1 MGEYMSIKVNTNN
14 IYTTID
20 QDQRIN
26 KPTYNLYLLFE
37 KNNRRSFTK
46 SEVVELMGYAR
57 PSATRYLN
65 KLLACGYISLTDETL
80 YRYFCG
86 NGRETLK

>member
-1 MGEYMSIKVNTNN
+1 MNIKVNTNSV
-14 IYTTID
+14 YTTITRD
-20 QDQRIN
+20 SRIN
-26 KPTYNLYLLFE
+26 KPTYNLYLMFE
-37 KNNRRSFTK
+37 ANKSRSFTK
-46 SEVVELMGYAR
+46 AEVAEITGYAR
-57 PSATRYLN
+57 TSAARYLK

>member
-1 MGEYMSIKVNTNN
+1 MNIKVNTNSV
-14 IYTTID
+14 YTTITKD
-20 QDQRIN
+20 SRIN
-26 KPTYNLYLLFE
+26 KPTYNLYLMFE
-37 KNNRRSFTK
+37 ANKSRSFTK
-46 SEVVELMGYAR
+46 AEVAEITGYAR
-57 PSATRYLN
+57 TSAARYLK